1 MVTSN
6 DFLTALFTFLHMFFF
21 SLSPFC
27 FCEWPHSLLS
37 THRFPCSLLFLH
49 SLSSQLSCCL
59 LRGSAMVNLTW
70 FTFPDKPGASCEAL
84 PSSPNTSVQAPQPK
98 QATAMKSV
106 LAGFGSGVSKPPN
119 RSSPAPAAA
128 QNQAQSAN
136 QAPNPA
142 SAFSGLVNN
151 ISNSAKKQEQGSSSF
166 GGFSFGLPTS
176 LKLILRVDLLG
187 QKCSNPLLMKRD
199 QIFDWT
205 QYLNSTVWAVER

>member
-1 MVTSN
+1 
-6 DFLTALFTFLHMFFF
+6 
-21 SLSPFC
+21 
-27 FCEWPHSLLS
+27 
-37 THRFPCSLLFLH
+37 
-49 SLSSQLSCCL
+49 
-59 LRGSAMVNLTW
+59 
-70 FTFPDKPGASCEAL
+70 
-84 PSSPNTSVQAPQPK
+84 
-98 QATAMKSV
+98 MKSV

-205 QYLNSTVWAVER
+205 HYLNSTVWAVERYFQNFQKPSPYGQNDSMQSNNSFLDLIILLIISCFSSILPFCFHFSLIFSTCLSPTYPTHLLWMSIHHPSPSENNCQATLTWKF